1 MTGVCLVLELQS
13 IHFCDL
19 SAIFCIFF
27 MSWVHLTGPSCFGIS
42 RTQDITRKHRAP
54 KTYGAQAIT
63 PLLLGFP
70 NLSRNLPRGSR
81 SCFAGLT
88 CTYLLS
94 HMQRLLLWL
103 HAFVSASPPS
113 CQGWCFWQTGTV
125 ICHRIAPSH
134 LFVKLPRSESLP
146 AETRK
151 KRLAS
156 THQSSR
162 RLPSA

>member
-1 MTGVCLVLELQS
+1 MTGVCLVLNRNLSILAVSCNLLHLLYELGAS
-13 IHFCDL
+13 Y
-19 SAIFCIFF
+19 
-27 MSWVHLTGPSCFGIS
+27 WPSCSGYHERKIS
-42 RTQDITRKHRAP
+42 RETT
-54 KTYGAQAIT
+54 GARRRMIQTI
-63 PLLLGFP
+63 PLLLGF
-70 NLSRNLPRGSR
+70 LR

-94 HMQRLLLWL
+94 HSYAALLLWL
-103 HAFVSASPPS
+103 YAFVSASPPS

-134 LFVKLPRSESLP
+134 LFAKPPRSESLP